1 MKSYVPT
8 KPKIIFFQL
17 FADLE
22 RLRVEIADRES
33 DMRRNVAESEEADK
47 KKAEREKEFKK
58 NFEATRQKRTDVSTN
73 MFTCTSMYRC
83 IIEAVV
89 TDFVIFM
96 CHSALSLVT
105 NL

>member
-1 MKSYVPT
+1 MKILVPGLPL
-8 KPKIIFFQL
+8 KFFLKL

-58 NFEATRQKRTDVSTN
+58 NFEATRQKRTDVS
-73 MFTCTSMYRC
+73 FQ
-83 IIEAVV
+83 V
-89 TDFVIFM
+89 
-96 CHSALSLVT
+96 
-105 NL
+105 

>member
-1 MKSYVPT
+1 
-8 KPKIIFFQL
+8 
-17 FADLE
+17 
-22 RLRVEIADRES
+22 
-33 DMRRNVAESEEADK
+33 MRRNVAESEEADK

-73 MFTCTSMYRC
+73 MFICTTCYSTSMYRC

>member
-1 MKSYVPT
+1 M
-8 KPKIIFFQL
+8 

-58 NFEATRQKRTDVSTN
+58 NFEATRQKRTDVSTY
-73 MFTCTSMYRC
+73 MF
-83 IIEAVV
+83 IP
-89 TDFVIFM
+89 
-96 CHSALSLVT
+96 
-105 NL
+105 

>member
-1 MKSYVPT
+1 MY
-8 KPKIIFFQL
+8 FFQL

-33 DMRRNVAESEEADK
+33 DMRRNIAESEEADK

-73 MFTCTSMYRC
+73 MF
-83 IIEAVV
+83 IQIEAVV

>member
-1 MKSYVPT
+1 M
-8 KPKIIFFQL
+8 

-73 MFTCTSMYRC
+73 MFTYSC

-89 TDFVIFM
+89 TDFLFVSLGSVT
-96 CHSALSLVT
+96 CHKSLIC
-105 NL
+105 NLG

>member
-1 MKSYVPT
+1 M
-8 KPKIIFFQL
+8 

-73 MFTCTSMYRC
+73 MFTYRC
-83 IIEAVV
+83 IIEAAV